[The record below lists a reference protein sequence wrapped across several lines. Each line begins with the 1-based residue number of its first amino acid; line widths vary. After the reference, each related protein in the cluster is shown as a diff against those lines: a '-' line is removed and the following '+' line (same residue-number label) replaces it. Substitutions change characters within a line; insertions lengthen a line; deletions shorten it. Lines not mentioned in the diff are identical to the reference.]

1 MTLVD
6 LQAGHLDDLLVEDEC
21 HGQERECLE
30 PKLQNL
36 ISITNGCVTRVDKNV
51 GLSLQLFTLPYLLKC
66 TLWSQFITL
75 ESGNYELKWTVGRHN
90 GLWIRNL

>member
-51 GLSLQLFTLPYLLKC
+51 GTDFVRPGLS
-66 TLWSQFITL
+66 
-75 ESGNYELKWTVGRHN
+75 N
-90 GLWIRNL
+90 GIKF